1 MKIQIS
7 KRTLFLALI
16 ISLLILPGI
25 CPVSAEEVISLEEA
39 IRLGMENNKGI
50 NEARDGIANLE
61 KALEKIEIQ
70 ADWKLNLGADYTY
83 TITDQDK
90 AGNFGDKNKDDSSWG
105 LRISASKNY
114 LSGLTLAPVI
124 GIDEDTETDFTLRVS
139 KDLYPV
145 IPTASMRNYWN
156 TEISLNKA
164 RENLRE
170 LKINNILDWLESY
183 SNIKRMISRQDIYT
197 ENLNKAESNMEKVL
211 RRQKIGDAG
220 RNEILAAELGLKNAE
235 YSLKEAGNQLENALY
250 NFASS
255 IGFSGEKIIITDKNN
270 FFDRLMQ
277 AASDYSEELL
287 SRDMDE
293 LYVLIEKNNYKLRS
307 NLLDREVMERELEW
321 LKKKIIL
328 SCLLKVCTILPVIIF
343 SCL

>member
-270 FFDRLMQ
+270 FFD
-277 AASDYSEELL
+277 
-287 SRDMDE
+287 
-293 LYVLIEKNNYKLRS
+293 
-307 NLLDREVMERELEW
+307 
-321 LKKKIIL
+321 
-328 SCLLKVCTILPVIIF
+328 
-343 SCL
+343 